1 MGDEDITRAVDS
13 EGSLPLD
20 LEDKTTEPNLPPL
33 PDLPDLPEKK
43 GPIETAK
50 KFVTD
55 MVNAGKRSAR
65 SRPKTTAAGT
75 AVAVLVIAYGL
86 SGPGDMKGEPPH
98 VQVAISEHFKNPV
111 RFVGGPLKVGA
122 EKVPTVFGESVIYES
137 IPQEAVCS
145 VVFKAAKSKVGL
157 TANPVLTFPVWW
169 MTPGSFPLLIQE
181 SSADGYALWW
191 ATFQGN
197 GCLAIADRAEFI
209 GSDIHQLILHPKGR
223 QVLLQKTKDSVKDAK
238 GQAIHAVP
246 FLDPQ
251 ASSDDEV
258 WFPYSLAGRDDLNFA
273 HADGVHP
280 RKRKEQE

>member
-1 MGDEDITRAVDS
+1 MGDEDITKIVT

-20 LEDKTTEPNLPPL
+20 LEDKTTEPRLPIGII
-33 PDLPDLPEKK
+33 PEKQPTLK
-43 GPIETAK
+43 DRAVEIAK
-50 KFVTD
+50 EHPGKVIVAGV
-55 MVNAGKRSAR
+55 MVLALGGALLGGGGE
-65 SRPKTTAAGT
+65 P
-75 AVAVLVIAYGL
+75 
-86 SGPGDMKGEPPH
+86 KGEPPH

-122 EKVPTVFGESVIYES
+122 EKVTTVFGESVIYES

-145 VVFKAAKSKVGL
+145 VVFKAEKSKVGL

-169 MTPGSFPLLIQE
+169 MTPGSLPLLIQE

-223 QVLLQKTKDSVKDAK
+223 QVLLQKSKDSVKDAK
-238 GQAIHAVP
+238 GQAVHAVP

-258 WFPYSLAGRDDLNFA
+258 WFPYSLAGRDDLNYA
-273 HADGVHP
+273 KADGVHP